1 MPKLEKIFTLE
12 ITPEQFLNNCSQD
25 ELKEIDLLIQS
36 NFYQKRINAAKCKI
50 CGCTDFHCNQCIE
63 KTGEPCYWLEPDLC
77 SACQDS
83 NKQGIDY
90 GK

>member
-50 CGCTDFHCNQCIE
+50 CGCTD
-63 KTGEPCYWLEPDLC
+63 
-77 SACQDS
+77 
-83 NKQGIDY
+83 
-90 GK
+90 